1 MKTLIIA
8 AAVSVTTICGAA
20 AEPPADALRQGGL
33 ELADS
38 QLDAIH
44 AGAAASE
51 SSSEAAASESSESTA
66 AGVDSE
72 AIRMIRRILG
82 QNGQTASAKGLA
94 ESTSSSTYSE

>member
-8 AAVSVTTICGAA
+8 AAVSATTICGAA
-20 AEPPADALRQGGL
+20 AEPPADALRGGVL

-44 AGAAASE
+44 AGAA
-51 SSSEAAASESSESTA
+51 SSESESTA
-66 AGVDSE
+66 AEVGSQ
-72 AIRMIRRILG
+72 AIDVVRKILRKNLQTVSG
-82 QNGQTASAKGLA
+82 NGNVS